1 MPTPIARKLLQCLN
15 SFPSYCSL
23 FPFYC
28 QFVVQNDGN
37 LIWFEAIY
45 TSIPELHTIE
55 TIHLILTNFVHGR

>member
-1 MPTPIARKLLQCLN
+1 LQCLN

-37 LIWFEAIY
+37 PIWFKAIY
-45 TSIPELHTIE
+45 TSKLDLHTINGML
-55 TIHLILTNFVHGR
+55 LIT

>member
-1 MPTPIARKLLQCLN
+1 MLTPIARKLLQCLN

-37 LIWFEAIY
+37 HIWFEAIY
-45 TSIPELHTIE
+45 TSILELHTIE
-55 TIHLILTNFVHGR
+55 TTKLILTILMQGH